1 LTLDVLCDTFIK
13 ARGGTKKMAIKSTE
27 RKPLFGNLKSHS
39 NRKTKHTQNLNMQKI
54 KVDGKTVV
62 TTAREAKKIKNSI

>member
-1 LTLDVLCDTFIK
+1 MANK
-13 ARGGTKKMAIKSTE
+13 ATE

-54 KVDGKTVV
+54 KVDGKTVL